1 MGGSSRG
8 SSGRRSRI
16 DQILEDILDCA
27 EYILAVTDGKS
38 LRSYGEDRMLR
49 QSVERNFEIIGEA
62 IRRLEDRDPERATR
76 ISNHPQIISFRNV
89 LIHGYDLIDHD
100 AVWRVIRQDLPV
112 LAREVKALI
121 KESEEGNR

>member
-27 EYILAVTDGKS
+27 EYILAVTDEKS

-49 QSVERNFEIIGEA
+49 QSVERNF
-62 IRRLEDRDPERATR
+62 
-76 ISNHPQIISFRNV
+76 
-89 LIHGYDLIDHD
+89 
-100 AVWRVIRQDLPV
+100 
-112 LAREVKALI
+112 
-121 KESEEGNR
+121 